1 MVRGS
6 HIPRDGQDPIWFS
19 SLCLAHVWLH
29 GYCLCT
35 AVATPRATVLTDR
48 LNYELTPELKRYSW
62 DVIGRSEVR
71 WTGYGET
78 TLVEGHWFSGEETTH
93 QYSVAF
99 LVRIETAKCIISA
112 TPISSRLISIRLAAK
127 PHNITAIQVYA
138 PTSDHEDDEVE
149 KFYEDLDNSIAKVP
163 KKDILIVHGNRNAKV
178 GPDAFLQW
186 AGTAGRFGHGTT
198 NERGLRLLEF
208 AKSHSLT
215 LANTLHPH
223 KRSRTITWHAPNGEV
238 HNQIDYILAPQRY
251 KSSINKAMT
260 RTYPGSDIGSDHDLV
275 LATFKLK
282 LNSKRK
288 AKSPRL
294 HFDLEK
300 LKDPNIS
307 ETFRAQI
314 GGKFAALTLIDNDV
328 DTMANSLK
336 EVLVSTA
343 EEVLGRKRRT
353 IQPWVTNEVLDLC
366 DKRRE
371 LRKRKFGSNRAMEN
385 YQLANKA
392 VRKKMKEA
400 KEKCIDDQCVAI
412 EQVMS
417 SG

>member
-1 MVRGS
+1 MVTNGALATLELAADHKARRGDGHHRAHRPTERIMRQRKQTPS
-6 HIPRDGQDPIWFS
+6 MPDRSRPGQTTTARPITVQGGRDKWTTGTEETLKLPSKAFVIGTWNVRTLYACGKTQ
-19 SLCLAHVWLH
+19 
-29 GYCLCT
+29 
-35 AVATPRATVLTDR
+35 
-48 LNYELTPELKRYSW
+48 ELTHELKCNSW
-62 DVIGRSEVR
+62 DVIGLSEVR
-71 WTGYGET
+71 WTGFGET
-78 TLVEGHWFSGEETTH
+78 TLVDGHKIWFWGEETTH
-93 QYSVAF
+93 QYGVAF
-99 LVRIETAKCIISA
+99 LVRKEIANCIISA
-112 TPISSRLISIRLAAK
+112 TPISSRLISIRLATK

-163 KKDILIVHGNRNAKV
+163 KKDILILQGDWNAKV

-215 LANTLHPH
+215 LVNTLHPH

-238 HNQIDYILAPQRY
+238 HNQIDYILAPQWY

-260 RTYPGSDIGSDHDLV
+260 RTYPGADIGSDHDLV

-314 GGKFAALTLIDNDV
+314 GGKFGPSHSSTMMWIQWLT
-328 DTMANSLK
+328 A
-336 EVLVSTA
+336 
-343 EEVLGRKRRT
+343 
-353 IQPWVTNEVLDLC
+353 
-366 DKRRE
+366 
-371 LRKRKFGSNRAMEN
+371 
-385 YQLANKA
+385 
-392 VRKKMKEA
+392 
-400 KEKCIDDQCVAI
+400 
-412 EQVMS
+412 
-417 SG
+417 